1 MITSQL
7 DLAKAAQKVFGSTA
21 EQIVSPASYW
31 QMFKPFKIGQG
42 EARRTVLLKLIE
54 IPSRLRTSE
63 EIMQKMK
70 LKFNDLI
77 HQVDFI

>member
-7 DLAKAAQKVFGSTA
+7 DLEKAAQKVFGSSA
-21 EQIVSPASYW
+21 EQIVSPANYW
-31 QMFKPFKIGQG
+31 HMFKPFKIGQDS
-42 EARRTVLLKLIE
+42 ARHTVLLKLIE
-54 IPSRLRTSE
+54 ISSRLRTSE
-63 EIMQKMK
+63 ENIRKMK